1 MRCGASAAQAAAGVG
16 LGRAQ
21 PKVDYSNQ
29 PPTLVSFASSLFAL
43 ALAYAATA
51 CVARPSS
58 TVPLPPSVAPRAQNP
73 SPMVEGV
80 RRHER
85 VPPGQ
90 PPGIAFTIDSVL
102 PRPVDVFIPERPALS
117 DGAPEERTLLVHLL
131 GAAYVPMRAAASAR
145 DGYVVAAV
153 NLGAGSAAYERPL
166 SDSATWPALLRRVR
180 EETRVRTGGRVR
192 IGRVVVSAFSAGYG
206 GVRALL
212 SDERIAATL
221 DAVILLDGL
230 HTSYVPERTVLAEG
244 GALDTAKLAPFLRY
258 ARRAETGEVRML
270 ITHSEIFPGTFA
282 STTET
287 TDWLIA
293 SLGLTR
299 MPVLAWGPG
308 GMQQLSE
315 VRRGRLT
322 ILGFAGNT
330 GPDHIDHLHGLG
342 AFLAQVER

>member
-1 MRCGASAAQAAAGVG
+1 
-16 LGRAQ
+16 
-21 PKVDYSNQ
+21 
-29 PPTLVSFASSLFAL
+29 
-43 ALAYAATA
+43 
-51 CVARPSS
+51 
-58 TVPLPPSVAPRAQNP
+58 
-73 SPMVEGV
+73 MVEHA

-90 PPGIAFTIDSVL
+90 QPGIAFTIDSVL
-102 PRPVDVFIPERPALS
+102 PRLVDVFIPDRPVVPA
-117 DGAPEERTLLVHLL
+117 GAPDERTLLVHLFS
-131 GAAYVPMRAAASAR
+131 APYVPMHAVASAR
-145 DGYVVAAV
+145 GRYVLAVV
-153 NLGAGSAAYERPL
+153 NLGGGSSAYERPL
-166 SDSATWPALLRRVR
+166 SDSAAWATLLRRVR
-180 EETRVRTGGRVR
+180 DETGARTAGRVR
-192 IGRVVVSAFSAGYG
+192 IGRVIVSAFSAGYG

-212 SDERIAATL
+212 SDERTAAAI

-230 HTSYVPERTVLAEG
+230 HTSYIPERTVLAEG
-244 GALDTAKLAPFLRY
+244 GAVDTLKLVPFLRY
-258 ARRAETGEVRML
+258 ARRAARGEASFL

-293 SLGLTR
+293 ALGLAR

-315 VRRGRLT
+315 VRRGGLA

-342 AFLAQVER
+342 EFLTRAER